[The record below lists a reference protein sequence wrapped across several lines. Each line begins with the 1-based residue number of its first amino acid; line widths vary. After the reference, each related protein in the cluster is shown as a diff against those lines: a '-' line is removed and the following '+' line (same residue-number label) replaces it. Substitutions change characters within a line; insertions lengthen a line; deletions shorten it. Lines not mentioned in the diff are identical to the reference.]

1 MPVFVDARGT
11 SCAVAYLMSESGNAE
26 LVGAIARSDNF
37 VRVGEI
43 RGGPVIDWIRSAG
56 LTQEEAARIQPWYE
70 PVVDAQY
77 FVVGLFL
84 AMLPLKLVGARVGPG
99 VARGRYSAPLRR
111 AARVTT
117 TSFVALFLAV
127 MFAVAFYGW
136 WDDPYAA
143 KVRTILFIVG
153 ALVLVP
159 TELFW
164 AQTLDSQYQNGMQGR
179 GAAELAT
186 TGISAALVAVLGVPT
201 ALAVVGAIP

>member
-1 MPVFVDARGT
+1 MK
-11 SCAVAYLMSESGNAE
+11 ESGNPE

-84 AMLPLKLVGARVGPG
+84 SLLPLKLVGARVGPRI
-99 VARGRYSAPLRR
+99 APGRYSAAFGR
-111 AARVTT
+111 AARVTI
-117 TSFVALFLAV
+117 TSLLALFLAV
-127 MFAVAFYGW
+127 MFAVSVYGW
-136 WDDPYAA
+136 GGLPEAD
-143 KVRTILFIVG
+143 KFRTVMFIVG

-159 TELFW
+159 TEMFW
-164 AQTLDSQYQNGMQGR
+164 AQTLDSQYQNGKRGR
-179 GAAELAT
+179 GVAELAT
-186 TGISAALVAVLGVPT
+186 TGISAALVAVLGVPM